1 MKKQQL
7 LFVGLAL
14 ILIIQACSKGA
25 LDRSPEDSKADFS
38 STGLTDSSSGGGD
51 SSQTQIP
58 SGVLTAGEWH
68 DLSHWEFW
76 DSIQTFPDF
85 LKFPDYWDFYLNHR
99 LSVQV
104 TDALGQPAVDVSVAL
119 KMDGIPVTSV
129 RTDNH
134 GRAELFAG
142 LFDDI
147 NNPNAHTFILDVNQG
162 QVFVTNPNFY
172 KQGINQVSLPF
183 TALAPS
189 KIQVAFIVDATGSM
203 GDEINYLK
211 AELADV
217 LQRVG
222 NAHPSAALETGSV
235 FYRDAGD
242 DYLTRISTFSNNY
255 YTTTNFVKNQEA
267 GGGGDFPEA
276 VHNALEEAL
285 NGLQWASNART
296 RILFLVLDAPPHHE
310 QGVISSLQQSIIK
323 AQEKGIK
330 IIPIVASGIDKETE
344 FLMRYFAVSTNG
356 TYVFITDDSGIGN
369 DHLEATVG
377 PFQVEFLNDLMVRL
391 VNFYAE

>member
-1 MKKQQL
+1 MKKQRL
-7 LFVGLAL
+7 LLVGLAL

-85 LKFPDYWDFYLNHR
+85 LKFPVYWDFYLNNR

-104 TDALGQPAVDVSVAL
+104 TDALGQPAVDVPVAL

-129 RTDNH
+129 RTDNY

-142 LFDDI
+142 LFDHI
-147 NNPNAHTFILDVNQG
+147 NNLNAHTFILDVNQG
-162 QVFVTNPNFY
+162 QVFLTNPSFY

-183 TALAPS
+183 TALVPS
-189 KIQVAFIVDATGSM
+189 KIQVAFVVDATGSM

-222 NAHPSAALETGSV
+222 NTHPSSALETGSV

>member
-1 MKKQQL
+1 MKKQRL
-7 LFVGLAL
+7 LLVGLAL

-25 LDRSPEDSKADFS
+25 LDRSPEDSKEDFS

-85 LKFPDYWDFYLNHR
+85 LKFPVYWDFYLNNR

-104 TDALGQPAVDVSVAL
+104 TDALGQPAVDVPVAL

-129 RTDNH
+129 RTDNY

-142 LFDDI
+142 LFDHI
-147 NNPNAHTFILDVNQG
+147 NNLNAHTFILDVNQG
-162 QVFVTNPNFY
+162 QVFLTNPNFY

-183 TALAPS
+183 TALVPS
-189 KIQVAFIVDATGSM
+189 KIQVAFVVDATGSM

-222 NAHPSAALETGSV
+222 NTHPSSALETGSV

-255 YTTTNFVKNQEA
+255 NTTTNFVKNQEA